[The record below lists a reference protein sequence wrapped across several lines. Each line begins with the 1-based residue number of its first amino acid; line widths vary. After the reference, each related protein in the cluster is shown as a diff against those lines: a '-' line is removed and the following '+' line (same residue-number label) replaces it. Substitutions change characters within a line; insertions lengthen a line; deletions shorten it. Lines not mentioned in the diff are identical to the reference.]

1 MRCSLRRSA
10 GRVALFRPVFL
21 VVWVYSRLSERASLP
36 DAHAPPAIHLP
47 LAPPTNRGAADGRQ
61 LQHRWGHDRHD
72 GKFAGQRGLTE
83 LQPAHPDGDQR
94 GHSRGARVPGGRVL
108 PGRRSGLYPLSGGQV
123 LDLCHGGE
131 LGDVCLLRGRQVLSG
146 GGRQLQLDLHRLSER
161 HLFRDGG
168 GQPGQRLPVLPGEF
182 QFLFWVQAPAGVL
195 VQWRLCGTKRG
206 CLLSLQ
212 HKHVVSVGPGLPLSA
227 QLSVGTNVLVARA
240 MPVPAGLLRGHHD
253 GWGGPHSLP
262 GTHAHF

>member
-1 MRCSLRRSA
+1 M
-10 GRVALFRPVFL
+10 VAPCLHIARAYLAFLFHEMTL
-21 VVWVYSRLSERASLP
+21 
-36 DAHAPPAIHLP
+36 DAPAPPADHVHRLISYRQR
-47 LAPPTNRGAADGRQ
+47 AANRRQ

-123 LDLCHGGE
+123 LNLCHGGE
-131 LGDVCLLRGRQVLSG
+131 LGDVCLLRGRQILLE
-146 GGRQLQLDLHRLSER
+146 GGRQLQFDLHRLSER
-161 HLFRDGG
+161 DLFRDCR
-168 GQPGQRLPVLPGEF
+168 GQLGERLPVLPGEF
-182 QFLFWVQAPAGVL
+182 QFLFWVQAPPGVL

-212 HKHVVSVGPGLPLSA
+212 HKHVVSVGPSLPLPA

-253 GWGGPHSLP
+253 GWAGPHSLP